1 MKVANIDYSGKK
13 VFVGMDVHK
22 KTYAIAA
29 ISDGEIVKKWTTKA
43 DPIAVASRCEEVEQ
57 RRALTRG
64 REHVE
69 GSVMINQLRN
79 RVCGAHLMT
88 TNR

>member
-29 ISDGEIVKKWTTKA
+29 YSDGEIVKKWTTKA
-43 DPIAVASRCEEVEQ
+43 DPIATAS
-57 RRALTRG
+57 
-64 REHVE
+64 
-69 GSVMINQLRN
+69 QLN
-79 RVCGAHLMT
+79 RYFAGA
-88 TNR
+88 